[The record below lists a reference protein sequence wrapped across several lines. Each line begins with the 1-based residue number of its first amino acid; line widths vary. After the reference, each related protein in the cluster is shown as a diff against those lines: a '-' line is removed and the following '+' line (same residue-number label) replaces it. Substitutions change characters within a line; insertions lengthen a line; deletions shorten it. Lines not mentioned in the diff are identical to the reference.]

1 MNSPTTS
8 STGTAEPQPKPSAP
22 RRLPVRLALAAGLLL
37 VACAERGGV
46 RPVDVAIYQA
56 APPRSYEFVA
66 TVTTQGTA
74 PTRNEALAELRLRA
88 AEVGADAVIVTTRGD
103 SRGPL
108 RGIAIR
114 LSR

>member
-1 MNSPTTS
+1 MPDD
-8 STGTAEPQPKPSAP
+8 PH
-22 RRLPVRLALAAGLLL
+22 RLSVTLALAAGLLL